1 MEDKLVNPEFY
12 TSLDYTQV
20 KNEIKSVMDSDMPP
34 QEAKKR
40 IVALER
46 QLLRRYIR

>member
-1 MEDKLVNPEFY
+1 MEHKLLPPDFY
-12 TSLDYTQV
+12 TSLDYNQI
-20 KNEIKSVMDSDMPP
+20 KCEIRMVMESDLPT